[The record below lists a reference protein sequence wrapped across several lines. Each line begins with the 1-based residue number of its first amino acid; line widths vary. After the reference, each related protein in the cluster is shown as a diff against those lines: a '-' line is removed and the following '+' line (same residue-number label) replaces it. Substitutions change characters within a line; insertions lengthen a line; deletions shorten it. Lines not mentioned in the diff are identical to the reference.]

1 MTATASQ
8 NTITPSHKTRFI
20 WFVSQQGACRTW
32 GRQHLAGDLWPTDEG
47 PSTSAGQRTK
57 LILTED
63 YLFRLVGKFIWLGPE
78 RLQSSSRYDREY
90 MTITTVKLDT
100 IWHWQNISTL
110 LSNIKLL
117 AVNEIS
123 LSAVP
128 CIFQAVW
135 NYNKYNDSLKFGC
148 RKKFNKIE
156 NKSETMF
163 IILSWQC
170 KSYFLRFCSQVT
182 ISLGRSLK

>member
-1 MTATASQ
+1 
-8 NTITPSHKTRFI
+8 
-20 WFVSQQGACRTW
+20 
-32 GRQHLAGDLWPTDEG
+32 
-47 PSTSAGQRTK
+47 
-57 LILTED
+57 
-63 YLFRLVGKFIWLGPE
+63 
-78 RLQSSSRYDREY
+78 

-117 AVNEIS
+117 DVNEIS

-135 NYNKYNDSLKFGC
+135 NYNKYNDSLKFGG

-163 IILSWQC
+163 IILSWKC
-170 KSYFLRFCSQVT
+170 KGYFEILFPSNYFAGKIIKIIKCYEYEIFVR
-182 ISLGRSLK
+182 

>member
-1 MTATASQ
+1 MIVECWLSWPPLTGDHFGTRALWRRWRKFRIWKWPVLVASFLTDLIEDRWPQ
-8 NTITPSHKTRFI
+8 QHHKTQLPLAIKHDSYGLYRSKGRAGPGVDSI
-20 WFVSQQGACRTW
+20 WPGTSDPRTKDLRPQLVSEQ
-32 GRQHLAGDLWPTDEG
+32 
-47 PSTSAGQRTK
+47 K

-117 AVNEIS
+117 DVNEIS

-128 CIFQAVW
+128 CIFQAV
-135 NYNKYNDSLKFGC
+135 
-148 RKKFNKIE
+148 
-156 NKSETMF
+156 
-163 IILSWQC
+163 
-170 KSYFLRFCSQVT
+170 
-182 ISLGRSLK
+182 

>member
-1 MTATASQ
+1 
-8 NTITPSHKTRFI
+8 
-20 WFVSQQGACRTW
+20 
-32 GRQHLAGDLWPTDEG
+32 
-47 PSTSAGQRTK
+47 
-57 LILTED
+57 
-63 YLFRLVGKFIWLGPE
+63 
-78 RLQSSSRYDREY
+78 

-117 AVNEIS
+117 DVNEIS

-135 NYNKYNDSLKFGC
+135 NYNKYNDSLKFGG

-163 IILSWQC
+163 KLFFEISFPSNYFAGKIIKIIKC
-170 KSYFLRFCSQVT
+170 YEYEIFVR
-182 ISLGRSLK
+182 